1 MMRTDLKSA
10 AEQLLSMDNI
20 VILTHQNPDG
30 DTLGCAYALYYTLS
44 ARGKKVRV
52 ENERAIP
59 KKYGFMSEKYR
70 ALQFECESVVA
81 VDIASTS
88 LFGNG
93 MDRYADRVDL
103 CIDHHKSNTDYAD
116 KTLLNCSVAAACEIV
131 YDLILEMDGE
141 ISNDALLCIYTGVST
156 DCGCFKY
163 SNTTSKAH
171 DIAALA
177 IERGIDVYKVNQAMF
192 ESKSRAQLDIEKVAL
207 QNLQFYHGGKCAVIV
222 IEHDL
227 LLETGAEE
235 SDLDAL
241 PAMTR
246 QIQGVEVGVVIKERE
261 PGEFKISMRTGKHPD
276 ASAICSE
283 FGGGGHAGAAGCTIY
298 EDSAEKV
305 QSLLIETV
313 GRYI

>member
-1 MMRTDLKSA
+1 MRTDLKSA

-30 DTLGCAYALYYTLS
+30 DTLGCAYALYYALT

-52 ENERAIP
+52 ENEKAIP
-59 KKYGFMSEKYR
+59 KKYGFMSEKYK
-70 ALQFECESVVA
+70 AAEFECQSVVA

-93 MDRYADRVDL
+93 MERYVGNVDL

-116 KTLLNCSVAAACEIV
+116 KTLLDCGVAAACEIV

-163 SNTTSKAH
+163 SNTTAKAH

-177 IERGIDVYKVNQAMF
+177 IAKGIDIYKVNQAMF

-207 QNLQFYHGGKCAVIV
+207 QNLQFFHGGRCAVIV

-227 LLETGAEE
+227 LLKTGAEE

-261 PGEFKISMRTGKHPD
+261 RGEFKISMRTGKHPD

-298 EDSAEKV
+298 EDSSEKV
-305 QSLLIETV
+305 LSLLVETV